1 MVSPRGEQ
9 KWPLRDSAAPTPGSD
24 GAGGVG
30 VYPTWSLSTFKVA
43 KKGEIFNE
51 SLCFRLF
58 WKHSVTLNLPPS
70 M

>member
-24 GAGGVG
+24 GAGGG
-30 VYPTWSLSTFKVA
+30 VYPTWSLSILKVA

-51 SLCFRLF
+51 SLFFRLF
-58 WKHSVTLNLPPS
+58 WKHSVTPNPLPS

>member
-9 KWPLRDSAAPTPGSD
+9 KCPLRDSAAPTPGSD

-43 KKGEIFNE
+43 KKGEIFN
-51 SLCFRLF
+51 
-58 WKHSVTLNLPPS
+58 
-70 M
+70 